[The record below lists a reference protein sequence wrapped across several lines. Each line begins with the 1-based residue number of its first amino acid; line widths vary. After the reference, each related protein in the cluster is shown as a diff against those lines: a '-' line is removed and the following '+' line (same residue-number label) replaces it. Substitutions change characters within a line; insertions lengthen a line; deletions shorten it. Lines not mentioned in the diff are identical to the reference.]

1 MRLSLAA
8 NKNIGSGFQNMV
20 GSGTGFQNIIGS
32 GFQNMVGSCFQILSD
47 PDLVFKMWWSRI
59 RFYTCNRIRTRF
71 SNYCRIRTKVELGRI
86 RIQTISQRLVLG
98 FYSSQKS
105 DPNPQT

>member
-20 GSGTGFQNIIGS
+20 GSC
-32 GFQNMVGSCFQILSD
+32 FQNMVESCFQILSD

-71 SNYCRIRTKVELGRI
+71 SNYCRIRTKVEGVLVLELGRI
-86 RIQTISQRLVLG
+86 RIRTISQRLVLG
-98 FYSSQKS
+98 FYSSQKL